1 MSRTFTS
8 RSRLS
13 AVLLTIGLIA
23 GVGATPT
30 AIAVA
35 PAADL
40 APVSADPAPASATPQ
55 KAQAPPRTP
64 KPNLWLQ
71 MHAGPKSEL
80 TDATVV
86 VTNDKGKVVG
96 RGTTNAAGTLVMKV
110 DSGASTKHP
119 YLVRTSGGKV
129 RGKKFTGHLEL
140 VVTKLG
146 LAQGAQYVDLVTT
159 IASSYVEAYGGTLA
173 AAERKAFRKMG
184 IKEDLGHG
192 HLVIPTY
199 EVHAPALMAHHRSK
213 GGFDGTVAHLV
224 RLMKQGKRFPSFATG
239 SVEQLGGAASR
250 AGTPRAFPNT
260 ACEAQTLPNPNAD
273 SPATVGIY
281 GAMMAAGLVS
291 VFATK
296 DPSLLLNGVAGMVFA
311 NTPGMTNASMMASI
325 QAQLTCISQQI
336 SMVAQ
341 TLSLQMSVQDAA
353 NCQANW
359 VKPTWDRYYQPL
371 INAAA
376 QNPGVAAYSL
386 DDTVNNASLQ
396 PTMDQI
402 ALMNSNCGD
411 AINSGLFNTQG
422 GVQAAWPTVLA
433 QAREANSAALTP
445 AALAQLQQF
454 LQYWGNIEYQQSV
467 MMNDWYNYQATVI
480 ERPQTTLQNAAWGGN
495 CQKAPSLSDASA
507 NQEASTWCQWQQ
519 NIVDVWP
526 GDIFSDEVA
535 DWDLRPV
542 TSSSPYAISG
552 SAVSAV
558 PGGYGKSTSAWTENP
573 RDLNPSTL
581 GTSDLPNGTWK
592 VSNALASYNNQ
603 PAQVLT
609 APYQRYDYRAAEKTF
624 APDKDDLS
632 GYYDLHSFFIG
643 ALDATITDD
652 TATPCTEN
660 CEPWTLIAADGKT
673 ELEPYPA
680 SDGPSCYDIYMPM
693 PPSYA
698 YQKRYVHNAVYSP
711 KPWSTDTSGGYIGG
725 ETSSKNNNGSTVCSN
740 QVPAFAWFLARPW
753 VQGGSWPVAPA
764 VTSPST
770 VMGDAQL
777 TASGCPDAGCTWV
790 MTANNTPG
798 VTLSSDG
805 KLDWDMSSSA
815 TSATITVSAQG
826 EYQVS
831 PETTLTVNLKLP
843 PVITMP
849 AYNQVAS
856 NAQLTAKYCPSTGC
870 TWRLT
875 GTVPAGLSISTS
887 GRLSYT
893 GTSTEPV
900 DVQAIATNQFGSSP
914 ATYVNVNLGSAP
926 PVVQAAGVYAR
937 NGLLVAVPAACS
949 WTLVSTSVPGV
960 NVNGMGYVIVG
971 SGVGYTTAD
980 LTVTATDCDGE
991 TSEPADIQVNTK
1003 WYSPIITSSS
1013 VKNNATLVASGCPS
1027 GGCTWA
1033 FSDYTSTG
1041 QAAAPVPDG
1050 LTLSSDG
1057 TLSWSGTGTMPTSKV
1072 TVMAFVYPPPT
1083 GVMSAPVTLT
1093 VSSP

>member
-1 MSRTFTS
+1 MSRTFTG
-8 RSRLS
+8 RNRLS

-30 AIAVA
+30 AIAIAPVADFAPA
-35 PAADL
+35 PAA
-40 APVSADPAPASATPQ
+40 PQ
-55 KAQAPPRTP
+55 KAPTPPRTP

-71 MHAGPKSEL
+71 MHAGPNSEL
-80 TDATVV
+80 TGAKVV

-96 RGTTNAAGTLVMKV
+96 TGTTNAAGTLVMKV
-110 DSGASTKHP
+110 DSGASAKHP

-159 IASSYVEAYGGTLA
+159 IASAYVEAYGGTLA

-184 IKEDLGHG
+184 LEEDAGHR
-192 HLVIPTY
+192 LMKSPTY
-199 EVHAPALMAHHRSK
+199 AVHAPALADHHRRT
-213 GGFDGTVAHLV
+213 GGFDKTIDDLV
-224 RLMKQGKRFPSFATG
+224 QRMHQGKAFPNFETAEVERLTG
-239 SVEQLGGAASR
+239 LSGR
-250 AGTPRAFPNT
+250 AGTARSSSNV
-260 ACEAQTLPNPNAD
+260 ACSAQTLPNPNAN
-273 SPATVGIY
+273 SPATIGIY
-281 GAMMAAGLVS
+281 STMMVAGFVS
-291 VFATK
+291 AFATK

-311 NTPGMTNASMMASI
+311 NVPGMTDASMLASI
-325 QAQLTCISQQI
+325 QGQLECISQQI
-336 SMVAQ
+336 NMVEQ
-341 TLSLQMSVQDAA
+341 TLNKISLQISVQNAA
-353 NCQANW
+353 NCQSSW
-359 VKPTWDRYYQPL
+359 ISPTWDKYYTPT

-376 QNPGVAAYSL
+376 ADP
-386 DDTVNNASLQ
+386 DDSTTGLFLTNASLTS
-396 PTMDQI
+396 TMKQI
-402 ALMNSNCGD
+402 NKMNSNCGD
-411 AINSGLFNTQG
+411 AINDALFSTQG
-422 GVQAAWPTVLA
+422 GVQAAWPAVLA
-433 QAREANSAALTP
+433 QYRNGDFNPTDTAAFGP
-445 AALAQLQQF
+445 GSISQIQQF
-454 LQYWGNIEYQQSV
+454 LQYWGNLEYQQIT
-467 MMNDWYNYQATVI
+467 MMNDYYNYQANVVGA
-480 ERPQTTLQNAAWGGN
+480 PQTTLQNAAWGGN
-495 CQKAPSLSDASA
+495 CQKAPSLSDVTA
-507 NQEASTWCQWQQ
+507 NQTSSDWCQWQQ
-519 NIVDVWP
+519 NIIDVWP
-526 GDIFSDEVA
+526 GATYSDEVA
-535 DWDLRPV
+535 DWDLNPV
-542 TSSSPYAISG
+542 PSSSPYALSG

-558 PGGYGKSTSAWTENP
+558 PGGYGKSTSAWTEDP
-573 RDLNPSTL
+573 RELNPATL
-581 GTSDLPNGTWK
+581 GESDLPNSTWK

-603 PAQVLT
+603 PSQVLT
-609 APYQRYDYRAAEKTF
+609 APYQRYDYRAAAKTF
-624 APDKDDLS
+624 APTKDDLS
-632 GYYDLHSFFIG
+632 GYYDLRDFFIG

-652 TATPCTEN
+652 TATACTEN

-673 ELEPYPA
+673 EISYSHENNSACHDAYDYVYDLEWEY
-680 SDGPSCYDIYMPM
+680 S
-693 PPSYA
+693 
-698 YQKRYVHNAVYSP
+698 KRYVHNAVYSP
-711 KPWSTDTSGGYIGG
+711 DPWSVDTSGGYIGG
-725 ETSSKNNNGSTVCSN
+725 EKSPNAHQGSTVCSN
-740 QVPAFAWFLARPW
+740 QVPAFAWFVARPW
-753 VQGGSWPVAPA
+753 IQGGSWPVAPT

-777 TASGCPDAGCTWV
+777 TASGCPDTGCTWV

-805 KLDWDMSSSA
+805 QLDWDMSSSA

-831 PETTLTVNLKLP
+831 PETTMTVNLKLP

-875 GTVPAGLSISTS
+875 GTVPTGLSISTS

-900 DVQAIATNQFGSSP
+900 DVQVIATNQFGSSP

-937 NGLLVAVPAACS
+937 NGLLIAIPTPCS
-949 WTLVSTSVPGV
+949 WTLVSSSVPGV

-980 LTVTATDCDGE
+980 LTVTATSCDGQ

-1003 WYSPIITSSS
+1003 WYSPIISSS
-1013 VKNNATLVASGCPS
+1013 TVKNNATLVASGCPS

-1033 FSDYTSTG
+1033 FSSYTATG

-1050 LTLSSDG
+1050 LTLSTDG

-1093 VSSP
+1093 VTSP